1 MRPVAIV
8 HSGVLTA
15 LSDELPAN
23 AQRSSLVSSMIESYG
38 LLSQCSSTVTVQ
50 PASRDQLRQ
59 FHGDEFVDEVL
70 RRRCDGAGEG
80 RREQLVRLGLSE
92 DEVSSSGGD
101 GEGSDDDGDDGDV
114 LPAHTTLEK
123 FGLLFDCPLFPLM
136 DQYVRY
142 VAGSTIS
149 AAKHLVHSVNESI
162 VINWHGGRHHANKS
176 RAAGFCYV
184 NDVVLGILELR
195 KRFQRIVY
203 IDLDLHHGDGVE
215 SAFKFSDSVVTMSI
229 HRKDIGFYPGTGDL
243 GDQGIGRGKGYTFNA
258 PMRHGLGDSSLND
271 VVDKCFIPV
280 IHKFQAQCLVIQ
292 CGADGLGSDEHQE
305 WNLTIK
311 GLANAVVKLLD
322 LELPSLLLGGG
333 GYNHSQVA
341 RCWTYIT
348 SVALQASTEFDI
360 LPDSLMAQLQ
370 KTHSEEEEEYEFW
383 NDKGHNMIDENTP
396 DYIDV
401 LANQFTS
408 RSWM

>member
-1 MRPVAIV
+1 
-8 HSGVLTA
+8 TA

-92 DEVSSSGGD
+92 DE
-101 GEGSDDDGDDGDV
+101 
-114 LPAHTTLEK
+114 

-162 VINWHGGRHHANKS
+162 VINWHGGRHHAKKS

-271 VVDKCFIPV
+271 VVDRCFIPV

-383 NDKGHNMIDENTP
+383 NDKGHNMIDENTQ
-396 DYIDV
+396 DYID
-401 LANQFTS
+401 
-408 RSWM
+408 

>member
-92 DEVSSSGGD
+92 DE
-101 GEGSDDDGDDGDV
+101 
-114 LPAHTTLEK
+114 

-162 VINWHGGRHHANKS
+162 VINWHGGRHHAKKS